1 MLREEKRMRSHKWRY
16 LAILTALAMV
26 LAACGEDGGGGDTTA
41 PAGADTTEAPTDT
54 TEGPTDTTE
63 EMTDTTGEASG
74 DPIRIGGTLALTGF
88 LAATGVIH
96 EAVGE
101 VFVERI
107 NEQGGLLGRPVEW
120 VLLDDESLPEN
131 AAAAYERLITE
142 DEVDLII
149 GPYGTGNITAA
160 MAVAER
166 YGYVFPHHTASLT
179 YAYNYACHFSSWST
193 GLHPNITNPNLVYDA
208 IESSGNTPET
218 IGFVINE
225 FPGTMFIAY
234 GQEGT
239 DEGGAV
245 AQAEERGYEV
255 VLDVTFPTAIT
266 DWAPIAA
273 QVADADPDFLYIGGL
288 GVNASQLITAMQS
301 IDYSPRGM
309 FTQWPAP
316 GPLLETDGADG
327 IMSVTIFEEH
337 PPFTDDPEA
346 VEVAALI
353 NEALAEAGVPY
364 TKVETQ
370 AAASWTA
377 WEYLQQAAEGAGS
390 LDQQAMCDWLID
402 NGVSTL
408 FHGDIEF
415 FPDEQNY
422 FEDLSKVKQ
431 IQDDEW
437 YVVYPEEFAAPDRS
451 VVYPRA
457 DS

>member
-1 MLREEKRMRSHKWRY
+1 MRSHQLRY

-26 LAACGEDGGGGDTTA
+26 LAACGDDGGGGDTTA

-179 YAYNYACHFSSWST
+179 YAYNYQCHFSSWST

-255 VLDVTFPTAIT
+255 VLDITFPTAIT

-288 GVNASQLITAMQS
+288 GVNASQLITAMQA

>member
-1 MLREEKRMRSHKWRY
+1 MRRHPTWKY
-16 LAILTALAMV
+16 LALLTV
-26 LAACGEDGGGGDTTA
+26 LTLLVAACGGGDGSDTTA
-41 PAGADTTEAPTDT
+41 GGGTEAPTDT
-54 TEGPTDTTE
+54 TEPATDTTE
-63 EMTDTTGEASG
+63 PMTDTTAGGEASG

-88 LAATGVIH
+88 LAPTAAIH
-96 EAVGE
+96 QAVGD

-120 VLLDDESLPEN
+120 VLLDDESAPDTS
-131 AAAAYERLITE
+131 AALYERLITE
-142 DEVDLII
+142 DEVDLVI

-234 GQEGT
+234 GQDGT

-245 AQAEERGYEV
+245 TEAEKRGYDV
-255 VLDVTFPTAIT
+255 VLDIQFPTAIT
-266 DWAPIAA
+266 DWAPIAD
-273 QVADADPDFLYIGGL
+273 QVAAADPDFLYIGGL
-288 GVNASQLITAMQS
+288 GVNAADLITAMNA

-309 FTQWPAP
+309 FTQWDAP
-316 GPLLETDGADG
+316 GPLLGTEGSEG
-327 IMSVTIFEEH
+327 IMSVTIFEQH
-337 PPFTDDPEA
+337 PPFIDDPEV
-346 VEVAALI
+346 VEVATEI
-353 NEALAEAGVPY
+353 NQALADAGIPF
-364 TKVETQ
+364 TDVETQ

-390 LDQQAMCDWLID
+390 LDQQAMCDYLLD
-402 NGVSTL
+402 NGADTL
-408 FHGDIEF
+408 FHGEIEF
-415 FPDEQNY
+415 YPEEQNY
-422 FEDLSKVKQ
+422 YVDLSKIKQ
-431 IQDDEW
+431 IQDGGW
-437 YVVYPEEFAAPDRS
+437 YVVYPAEFAAPDRS
-451 VVYPRA
+451 VVYPIE
-457 DS
+457 

>member
-1 MLREEKRMRSHKWRY
+1 MKRHQIWKY
-16 LAILTALAMV
+16 LTIITVLAV
-26 LAACGEDGGGGDTTA
+26 LVAACGGGDSTETTA
-41 PAGADTTEAPTDT
+41 DGASGTTDAPTSTEGATDT
-54 TEGPTDTTE
+54 TQGSTDSTQGS
-63 EMTDTTGEASG
+63 GEPSG
-74 DPIRIGGTLALTGF
+74 EPIRVGGTLALTGF
-88 LAATGVIH
+88 LAATGAIH

-101 VFVERI
+101 VFVERL
-107 NEQGGLLGRPVEW
+107 NENGGLLGRPVEW
-120 VLLDDESLPEN
+120 VLLDDESAPDLS
-131 AAAAYERLITE
+131 AAAYERLITE
-142 DEVDLII
+142 DEVDLVI

-179 YAYNYACHFSSWST
+179 YAYNYACQFSSWST

-208 IESSGNTPET
+208 IESSGNTPAT

-234 GQEGT
+234 GQDGT

-245 AQAEERGYEV
+245 AEAEKRGYEV
-255 VLDVTFPTAIT
+255 VLDITFPTATT

-273 QVADADPDFLYIGGL
+273 QVRDADPDFLYIGGL
-288 GVNASQLITAMQS
+288 GVNASNLITAMQT
-301 IDYSPRGM
+301 IDYSPPGM

-316 GPLLETDGADG
+316 GPLLGTEGSDG

-353 NEALAEAGVPY
+353 NDALAGNDVPY

-377 WEYLQQAAEGAGS
+377 WEYLQIAAEGAGS
-390 LDQQAMCDWLID
+390 LDQQEMCDYLIE
-402 NGVSTL
+402 NGADTL
-408 FHGDIEF
+408 FHGRIEF
-415 FPDEQNY
+415 YPEEQNY
-422 FEDLSKVKQ
+422 YVDLSKVKQ
-431 IQDDEW
+431 IQEGDW
-437 YVVYPEEFAAPDRS
+437 FVVYPAEFAAPGRS
-451 VVYPRA
+451 VIYNP
-457 DS
+457 

>member
-1 MLREEKRMRSHKWRY
+1 MRRIGKWRY
-16 LAILTALAMV
+16 LAVMSALALV
-26 LAACGEDGGGGDTTA
+26 VAACGDGDEGADTTA
-41 PAGADTTEAPTDT
+41 PEGTEAPTETTEAPTET
-54 TEGPTDTTE
+54 TEAPTETTE
-63 EMTDTTGEASG
+63 ALSDE
-74 DPIRIGGTLALTGF
+74 PIQVGGTLSLTGF
-88 LAATGVIH
+88 LAPTAAIH

-120 VLLDDESLPEN
+120 VLLDDESVPDQ
-131 AAAAYERLITE
+131 AAALYERLITE
-142 DEVDLII
+142 DEVDLVI

-208 IESSGNTPET
+208 IESSGTTPET

-234 GQEGT
+234 GQPGT

-245 AQAEERGYEV
+245 SEAEARGYEV
-255 VLDVTFPTAIT
+255 VLDINFPTAIT

-273 QVADADPDFLYIGGL
+273 QVAEADPDFLYIGGL
-288 GVNASQLITAMQS
+288 GVNAADLITAMNA
-301 IDYSPRGM
+301 IDYSPDGM
-309 FTQWPAP
+309 FTQWDAP
-316 GPLLETDGADG
+316 GPLLGTEGSDG
-327 IMSVTIFEEH
+327 IMSVTIFEQH
-337 PPFTDDPEA
+337 PPFIDDPEV
-346 VEVAALI
+346 VEVAADI
-353 NEALAEAGVPY
+353 NQALADAGIPF
-364 TKVETQ
+364 TDVETQ

-390 LDQQAMCDWLID
+390 LDQQAMCDYLLE
-402 NGVSTL
+402 NGAQTL

-415 FPDEQNY
+415 YPDEQNY
-422 FEDLSKVKQ
+422 YVDLSKIKQ
-431 IQDDEW
+431 IQDGGW

-451 VVYPRA
+451 VNYPIN
-457 DS
+457 

>member
-1 MLREEKRMRSHKWRY
+1 MRRHRRWKY
-16 LAILTALAMV
+16 LAILTV
-26 LAACGEDGGGGDTTA
+26 LVLVAAACSDGGEGGDTTA
-41 PAGADTTEAPTDT
+41 PETPTETEAPTDT
-54 TEGPTDTTE
+54 EAPATTE
-63 EMTDTTGEASG
+63 APDETSDE
-74 DPIRIGGTLALTGF
+74 PIVVGSSLSLTGF
-88 LAATGVIH
+88 LAPTAAIH
-96 EAVGE
+96 NVVGE
-101 VFVERI
+101 GFVDRI

-120 VLLDDESLPEN
+120 QLLDDESVPDQ
-131 AAAAYERLITE
+131 AAALYERLITE
-142 DEVDLII
+142 DEVDLVL

-208 IESSGNTPET
+208 VESSGNTPET

-234 GQEGT
+234 GEPGT

-245 AQAEERGYEV
+245 TEAENRGYEV
-255 VLDVTFPTAIT
+255 VLDINFPTAIT

-288 GVNASQLITAMQS
+288 GVNASDLITAMNA
-301 IDYSPRGM
+301 IDYTPRGM
-309 FTQWPAP
+309 FTQWDAP
-316 GPLLETDGADG
+316 GPLLGNEGSDG

-353 NEALAEAGVPY
+353 DEALAEAGIPY
-364 TKVETQ
+364 AKVETQ

-390 LDQQAMCDWLID
+390 LDQQAMCDYLLE
-402 NGVSTL
+402 NGAQTL

-415 FPDEQNY
+415 NPEEQNY
-422 FEDLSKVKQ
+422 YVDLSKVKQ
-431 IQDDEW
+431 IQDGDW
-437 YVVYPEEFAAPDRS
+437 FVVYPEEFAAPDRS
-451 VVYPRA
+451 AVYPIG
-457 DS
+457 

>member
-1 MLREEKRMRSHKWRY
+1 MKSRKRWRY
-16 LAILTALAMV
+16 LAAGTVFALV
-26 LAACGEDGGGGDTTA
+26 VAACGDGGEGSDTTA
-41 PAGADTTEAPTDT
+41 TADTEAPTETTEPMTDTTEA
-54 TEGPTDTTE
+54 
-63 EMTDTTGEASG
+63 MTDTTGEASG

-96 EAVGE
+96 EAVGK
-101 VFVERI
+101 VFVDRI

-142 DEVDLII
+142 DEVDLVI

-239 DEGGAV
+239 DEGGAL

-266 DWAPIAA
+266 DWAPVAS

-288 GVNASQLITAMQS
+288 GVNASQLITAMQA
-301 IDYSPRGM
+301 IGYSPRGM

-353 NEALAEAGVPY
+353 NDALAEAGVPY

-431 IQDDEW
+431 IQDGEW

-457 DS
+457 ES

>member
-1 MLREEKRMRSHKWRY
+1 MRRQWRWRY
-16 LAILTALAMV
+16 LAILAVVALVAT
-26 LAACGEDGGGGDTTA
+26 ACGGDDDDSADTTA
-41 PAGADTTEAPTDT
+41 GDGTEAPAAA
-54 TEGPTDTTE
+54 EAECE
-63 EMTDTTGEASG
+63 E
-74 DPIRIGGTLALTGF
+74 PIQIGSTLALTGF

-96 EAVGE
+96 QAVGE
-101 VFVERI
+101 VFVDRI
-107 NEQGGLLGRPVEW
+107 NEQGGLLGCQVEW
-120 VLLDDESLPEN
+120 VLLDDESLPD
-131 AAAAYERLITE
+131 ASAAAYERLITE
-142 DEVDLII
+142 DEVDLIL

-193 GLHPNITNPNLVYDA
+193 GLHPNLTNPNLVYDA

-218 IGFVINE
+218 IAFVVSE

-245 AQAEERGYEV
+245 TEAEARGYEV
-255 VLDVTFPTAIT
+255 VLDVNFPTDIS
-266 DWAPIAA
+266 DWGPIAA

-288 GVNASQLITAMQS
+288 GVNASQLITAMQT
-301 IDYSPRGM
+301 IGYTPPGM
-309 FTQWPAP
+309 FTQWDAP
-316 GPLLETDGADG
+316 GPLLGTEGADG

-346 VEVAALI
+346 VEVAELI
-353 NEALAEAGVPY
+353 HESLASHDVPY
-364 TKVETQ
+364 TNVETQ

-390 LDQQAMCDWLID
+390 LDQEAMCDWLLE
-402 NGVSTL
+402 NGASTL

-415 FPDEQNY
+415 YPDEQNY
-422 FEDLSKVKQ
+422 FEDLSKIKQ
-431 IQDDEW
+431 IQDGDW
-437 YVVYPEEFAAPDRS
+437 YVVYPDEFAAPDRS
-451 VVYPRA
+451 VIYP
-457 DS
+457 SS

>member
-1 MLREEKRMRSHKWRY
+1 MTRFKSMSRKRRL
-16 LAILTALAMV
+16 LALVAVLALV
-26 LAACGEDGGGGDTTA
+26 VAACGGDDTSDTTA
-41 PAGADTTEAPTDT
+41 PASPDTTAAGGTDTTAGSPDTTEAMSD
-54 TEGPTDTTE
+54 E
-63 EMTDTTGEASG
+63 
-74 DPIRIGGTLALTGF
+74 PIRVGSTLSLTGF
-88 LAATGVIH
+88 LAPTAAIH

-120 VLLDDESLPEN
+120 VLLDDESAPDN
-131 AAAAYERLITE
+131 SAALYERLITE
-142 DEVDLII
+142 DEVDLVI

-193 GLHPNITNPNLVYDA
+193 GLHPNITNPNLIYDT

-234 GQEGT
+234 GQDGT

-245 AQAEERGYEV
+245 TEAEKRGYDV
-255 VLDVTFPTAIT
+255 VLDITFPTAIT

-288 GVNASQLITAMQS
+288 GVNAADLITAMNA

-309 FTQWPAP
+309 FTQWDAP
-316 GPLLETDGADG
+316 GPLLGTDGSEG

-346 VEVAALI
+346 VEVAADI
-353 NEALAEAGVPY
+353 DAALAAADIPY
-364 TKVETQ
+364 AKVETQ

-390 LDQQAMCDWLID
+390 LDQQAMCDYLLA
-402 NGVSTL
+402 NGADTL
-408 FHGDIEF
+408 FHGEIEF
-415 FPDEQNY
+415 YPEEQNY
-422 FEDLSKVKQ
+422 YVDLSKVKQ
-431 IQDDEW
+431 IQDGDW
-437 YVVYPEEFAAPDRS
+437 FVVYPSEFAAPGKS
-451 VVYPRA
+451 VIYPNE
-457 DS
+457 

>member
-1 MLREEKRMRSHKWRY
+1 MNKRELWRY
-16 LAILTALAMV
+16 FAILAVMALLV
-26 LAACGEDGGGGDTTA
+26 AACGDGEGGEATTTTSGGTQPTTA
-41 PAGADTTEAPTDT
+41 A
-54 TEGPTDTTE
+54 
-63 EMTDTTGEASG
+63 TTGTTGAAAEPEG
-74 DPIRIGGTLALTGF
+74 EPIVVGSTLSLTGF
-88 LAATGVIH
+88 LASTAAIH
-96 EAVGE
+96 KAVGE
-101 VFVERI
+101 VFVDRI

-120 VLLDDESLPEN
+120 ELLDDESVPDQS
-131 AAAAYERLITE
+131 AALYERLITE
-142 DEVDLII
+142 DEVDLVL

-179 YAYNYACHFSSWST
+179 YAYTYGCQFSSWST

-208 IESSGNTPET
+208 IESSGNSPES

-234 GQEGT
+234 GQPGT

-245 AQAEERGYEV
+245 SEAENRGYDV
-255 VLDVTFPTAIT
+255 ALDITFPTAIT

-273 QVADADPDFLYIGGL
+273 QVAEADPDFLYIGGL
-288 GVNASQLITAMQS
+288 GVNASDLITAMNA
-301 IDYSPRGM
+301 IDYSPPGM
-309 FTQWPAP
+309 FTQWDAP
-316 GPLLETDGADG
+316 GPLLGTEGSDG

-346 VEVAALI
+346 VEVSGLI
-353 NEALAEAGVPY
+353 DQALADADIPY

-390 LDQQAMCDWLID
+390 LDQQAMCDYLIE
-402 NGVSTL
+402 NGAQTL

-415 FPDEQNY
+415 YPDQQNY
-422 FEDLSKVKQ
+422 YKDLSKVKQ
-431 IQDDEW
+431 IQDGDW
-437 YVVYPEEFAAPDRS
+437 WVVYPSDFAAPDRS
-451 VVYPRA
+451 VVYPTN
-457 DS
+457 

>member
-1 MLREEKRMRSHKWRY
+1 MRKQTIWKY
-16 LAILTALAMV
+16 LAILAVLALV
-26 LAACGEDGGGGDTTA
+26 VAACGDGGEGGDTTA
-41 PAGADTTEAPTDT
+41 PEGTEAPTDT
-54 TEGPTDTTE
+54 EAPTETTE
-63 EMTDTTGEASG
+63 APTGTTAAPSEEMCEE
-74 DPIRIGGTLALTGF
+74 PIRIGGTLALTGF

-96 EAVGE
+96 QAVGE
-101 VFVERI
+101 VFVDRI
-107 NEQGGLLGRPVEW
+107 NEQGGLLGCEVEW

-142 DEVDLII
+142 DEVDLVI

-245 AQAEERGYEV
+245 AEAEARGYEV
-255 VLDVTFPTAIT
+255 VLDVNFPTAIT

-288 GVNASQLITAMQS
+288 GVNASQLITAMQA
-301 IDYSPRGM
+301 IDYTPRGM

-316 GPLLETDGADG
+316 GPLLDTQGADG

-346 VEVAALI
+346 VEVAEQI
-353 NEALAEAGVPY
+353 HEALASHDVPY
-364 TKVETQ
+364 TNVETQ

-390 LDQQAMCDWLID
+390 LDQQAMCDYLIE
-402 NGVSTL
+402 NGAQTL

-415 FPDEQNY
+415 FPEEQNY
-422 FEDLSKVKQ
+422 FRDLSKVKQ
-431 IQDDEW
+431 IQDGDW

-451 VVYPRA
+451 VIYPTNG
-457 DS
+457 

>member
-1 MLREEKRMRSHKWRY
+1 MDKITKWRH
-16 LAILTALAMV
+16 LAIVTVLALLV
-26 LAACGEDGGGGDTTA
+26 AACGGDGEGSDTTEGA
-41 PAGADTTEAPTDT
+41 PDTTEAPSDTTGTTDGSTDT
-54 TEGPTDTTE
+54 TEA
-63 EMTDTTGEASG
+63 TGEPEG
-74 DPIRIGGTLALTGF
+74 EPIVIGGTLALTGF
-88 LAATGVIH
+88 LAPTAAIH
-96 EAVGE
+96 QAVGE

-120 VLLDDESLPEN
+120 QLLDDESVPDQS
-131 AAAAYERLITE
+131 AALYERLITE
-142 DEVDLII
+142 DEVDLVI
-149 GPYGTGNITAA
+149 GPYGTGNITSG

-193 GLHPNITNPNLVYDA
+193 GLHPNLTNPNLVYDA

-234 GQEGT
+234 GEPGT

-245 AQAEERGYEV
+245 TEAENRGYDV
-255 VLDVTFPTAIT
+255 VLDITFPTAIT

-288 GVNASQLITAMQS
+288 GVNASSLITAMNA
-301 IDYSPRGM
+301 IEYSPRGM

-316 GPLLETDGADG
+316 GPLLETEGADG

-353 NEALAEAGVPY
+353 NEALADAGIPY

-390 LDQQAMCDWLID
+390 LDQQAMCDYLLE
-402 NGVSTL
+402 NGAQTL

-422 FEDLSKVKQ
+422 YVDLSKVKQ
-431 IQDDEW
+431 IQDGDW
-437 YVVYPEEFAAPDRS
+437 FVVYPEEFAAPDRS
-451 VVYPRA
+451 VTFPLN
-457 DS
+457 

>member
-1 MLREEKRMRSHKWRY
+1 MDKIKKWRY
-16 LAILTALAMV
+16 LAIVTVLALLV
-26 LAACGEDGGGGDTTA
+26 AACGGDGEGSDTTEGA
-41 PAGADTTEAPTDT
+41 PDTTEAPSDTTGTTDGSTDT
-54 TEGPTDTTE
+54 TEA
-63 EMTDTTGEASG
+63 TGEPEG
-74 DPIRIGGTLALTGF
+74 EPIVIGGTLALTGF
-88 LAATGVIH
+88 LAPTAAIH
-96 EAVGE
+96 QAVGE

-120 VLLDDESLPEN
+120 QLLDDESVPDQS
-131 AAAAYERLITE
+131 AALYERLITE
-142 DEVDLII
+142 DEVDLVI
-149 GPYGTGNITAA
+149 GPYGTGNITSG

-193 GLHPNITNPNLVYDA
+193 GLHPNLTNPNLVYDA

-234 GQEGT
+234 GEPGT

-245 AQAEERGYEV
+245 TEAENRGYDV
-255 VLDVTFPTAIT
+255 VLDITFPTAIT

-288 GVNASQLITAMQS
+288 GVNASSLITAMNA
-301 IDYSPRGM
+301 IEYSPRGM

-316 GPLLETDGADG
+316 GPLLETEGADG

-353 NEALAEAGVPY
+353 NEALADAGIPY

-390 LDQQAMCDWLID
+390 LDQQAMCDYLLE
-402 NGVSTL
+402 NGAQTL

-422 FEDLSKVKQ
+422 YVDLSKVKQ
-431 IQDDEW
+431 IQDGDW
-437 YVVYPEEFAAPDRS
+437 FVVYPEEFAAPDRS
-451 VVYPRA
+451 VTFPLN
-457 DS
+457 

>member
-1 MLREEKRMRSHKWRY
+1 MRRIGKWRY
-16 LAILTALAMV
+16 LAVMSALALV
-26 LAACGEDGGGGDTTA
+26 VAACGDGDEGADTTA
-41 PAGADTTEAPTDT
+41 PEGTEAPTETTEAPTET
-54 TEGPTDTTE
+54 TEAPTETTE
-63 EMTDTTGEASG
+63 AMSDE
-74 DPIRIGGTLALTGF
+74 PIQVGGTLSLTGF
-88 LAATGVIH
+88 LAPTAAIH

-120 VLLDDESLPEN
+120 VLLDDESVPDQ
-131 AAAAYERLITE
+131 AAALYERLITE
-142 DEVDLII
+142 DEVDLVI

-208 IESSGNTPET
+208 IESSGTTPET

-234 GQEGT
+234 GQPGT

-245 AQAEERGYEV
+245 SEAEARGYEV
-255 VLDVTFPTAIT
+255 VLDINFPTAIT

-273 QVADADPDFLYIGGL
+273 QVAEADPDFLYIGGL
-288 GVNASQLITAMQS
+288 GVNAADLITAMNA
-301 IDYSPRGM
+301 IDYSPDGM
-309 FTQWPAP
+309 FTQWDAP
-316 GPLLETDGADG
+316 GPLLGTEGSDG
-327 IMSVTIFEEH
+327 IMSVTIFEQH
-337 PPFTDDPEA
+337 PPF
-346 VEVAALI
+346 VEVAADI
-353 NEALAEAGVPY
+353 NQALADAGIPF
-364 TKVETQ
+364 TDVETQ

-390 LDQQAMCDWLID
+390 LDQQAMCDYLLE
-402 NGVSTL
+402 NGAQTL

-415 FPDEQNY
+415 YPDEQNY
-422 FEDLSKVKQ
+422 YVDLSKIKQ
-431 IQDDEW
+431 IQDGGW

-451 VVYPRA
+451 VNYPIN
-457 DS
+457 

>member
-1 MLREEKRMRSHKWRY
+1 MRRQRRWRY
-16 LAILTALAMV
+16 LTILTV
-26 LAACGEDGGGGDTTA
+26 LVVVAAACDGGDSTDTTT
-41 PAGADTTEAPTDT
+41 PGGTEAPGSTEAPEGTDAPTET
-54 TEGPTDTTE
+54 TAA
-63 EMTDTTGEASG
+63 TGEETDG
-74 DPIRIGGTLALTGF
+74 EPIRIGGTLALTGF

-96 EAVGE
+96 QAVGE
-101 VFVERI
+101 VFVDRL
-107 NEQGGLLGRPVEW
+107 NEQGGLLGREVEW

-142 DEVDLII
+142 DEVDLVI
-149 GPYGTGNITAA
+149 GPYGTGNITSA

-234 GQEGT
+234 GQDGT

-245 AQAEERGYEV
+245 AEAENRGYEV
-255 VLDVTFPTAIT
+255 VLDITFPTAIT
-266 DWAPIAA
+266 DWAPVAA

-288 GVNASQLITAMQS
+288 GVNASQLITAMQA
-301 IDYSPRGM
+301 IDYTPRGM

-316 GPLLETDGADG
+316 GPLLDTEGADG

-346 VEVAALI
+346 VEVAGLI

-390 LDQQAMCDWLID
+390 LDQQAMCDWLLE
-402 NGVSTL
+402 NGADTL

-415 FPDEQNY
+415 YPEEQNY
-422 FEDLSKVKQ
+422 FVDLSKVKQ
-431 IQDDEW
+431 IQDGEW

-451 VVYPRA
+451 VVYSP
-457 DS
+457 

>member
-1 MLREEKRMRSHKWRY
+1 MRSHQLRY

-26 LAACGEDGGGGDTTA
+26 LAACGDDGGGGDTTA

>member
-1 MLREEKRMRSHKWRY
+1 MRRHRWRY
-16 LAILTALAMV
+16 LTVLTVLAMV
-26 LAACGEDGGGGDTTA
+26 VAACGDDGEGSDTTA
-41 PAGADTTEAPTDT
+41 TGDTDAPTETTEPATGT
-54 TEGPTDTTE
+54 TEP
-63 EMTDTTGEASG
+63 MTDTTGEASG
-74 DPIRIGGTLALTGF
+74 DPIRIGGTLAITGF
-88 LAATGVIH
+88 LAATGAIH
-96 EAVGE
+96 QAVGN

-120 VLLDDESLPEN
+120 VLLDDESVPEN

-142 DEVDLII
+142 DEVDLVI

-179 YAYNYACHFSSWST
+179 YAYTYPCHFSSWST
-193 GLHPNITNPNLVYDA
+193 GLHPNITNPNLIYDA

-218 IGFVINE
+218 IGFVVNE
-225 FPGTMFIAY
+225 FPGTMFISY

-239 DEGGAV
+239 EEGGAV
-245 AQAEERGYEV
+245 TEAEDRGYDV
-255 VLDVTFPTAIT
+255 VLDVTHPTDIS
-266 DWAPIAA
+266 DWTQIAA
-273 QVADADPDFLYIGGL
+273 QVADADPDFLYIAGL
-288 GVNASQLITAMQS
+288 GVDASNLITAMQA
-301 IDYSPRGM
+301 IDYTPRGM

-316 GPLLETDGADG
+316 GPLLETEGADG

-346 VEVAALI
+346 VEVAGLI
-353 NEALAEAGVPY
+353 NDALAAAGVPY

-390 LDQQAMCDWLID
+390 LDQQAMCDWLIE

-415 FPDEQNY
+415 FPEEQNY

-431 IQDDEW
+431 IQDGEW

-451 VVYPRA
+451 VVYPIA
-457 DS
+457 EG

>member
-1 MLREEKRMRSHKWRY
+1 MKIHKWRY

-26 LAACGEDGGGGDTTA
+26 LAACGEDGEGGDTTA
-41 PAGADTTEAPTDT
+41 PGGTDTTEAPTDT

-88 LAATGVIH
+88 LAATGGIH
-96 EAVGE
+96 EAVGK

-142 DEVDLII
+142 DEVDLVI
-149 GPYGTGNITAA
+149 GPYGTGNITSA

-179 YAYNYACHFSSWST
+179 YAYNYDCHFSSWST
-193 GLHPNITNPNLVYDA
+193 GLHPNITNPNLIYDA

-245 AQAEERGYEV
+245 EEARNRGYEV

-288 GVNASQLITAMQS
+288 GVNASQLITALQA

-353 NEALAEAGVPY
+353 NDALAEAGVPY

-415 FPDEQNY
+415 FPEEQNY

-431 IQDDEW
+431 IQDGEW

-451 VVYPRA
+451 VAYPRA
-457 DS
+457 ES